1 MTNSHPIHTLQAH
14 IINTALVCQCP
25 ALYAHHVQLMF
36 HWHALDC
43 TEPDSVCV
51 WQVYEA
57 ASKALYEARLAVWGY
72 VESGRL
78 YQEIEGRLRAS

>member
-1 MTNSHPIHTLQAH
+1 MTNPHPIHTLQAH
-14 IINTALVCQCP
+14 ILNTAFVCQCP
-25 ALYAHHVQLMF
+25 ALYAHYVNLMF

-57 ASKALYEARLAVWGY
+57 ASKAHRQAHKALRRYVASMRLYEQHHTL
-72 VESGRL
+72 E
-78 YQEIEGRLRAS
+78 RAG